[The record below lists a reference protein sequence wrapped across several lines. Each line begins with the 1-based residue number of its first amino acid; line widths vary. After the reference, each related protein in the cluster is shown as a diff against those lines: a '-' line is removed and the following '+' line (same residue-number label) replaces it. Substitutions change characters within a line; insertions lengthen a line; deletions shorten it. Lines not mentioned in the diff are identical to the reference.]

1 LAVTALYGEGAARV
15 QAAREILDRG
25 YGMKT
30 SFPAGGHSVDVL
42 FLDENIHAAL
52 LKGFDVLEEVAGGS
66 A

>member
-1 LAVTALYGEGAARV
+1 M

-25 YGMKT
+25 YRMKT
-30 SFPAGGHSVDVL
+30 SFPTGGHSVDVL